1 MKIEKLQLADIPA
14 LLELYRELLPV
25 ENSPQDMAF
34 HYEAMLQNPDYA
46 LLVVKE
52 DGKLLGSALGI
63 CCHCLAFQ
71 GKPFLVIEDV
81 IVRDGLRGKGI
92 GRKLFEALEA
102 FALEKGCA
110 YSMLVSSGYR
120 KEAHVFY
127 EKMGFT
133 EDVRGFRKMYQ
144 PL

>member
-1 MKIEKLQLADIPA
+1 MTIETLQLADIPA
-14 LLELYRELLPV
+14 LLELYRQLLPV
-25 ENSPQDMAF
+25 ENSPEEMAC

-46 LLVVKE
+46 LLVAKE

-63 CCHCLAFQ
+63 CCHCLAFR

-92 GRKLFEALEA
+92 GRKLFEALET

-110 YSMLVSSGYR
+110 YSMLVSSGHR
-120 KEAHVFY
+120 KEAHAFY
-127 EKMGFT
+127 EKIGFT

-144 PL
+144 PF